1 MNNVEV
7 FIEVLKFIL
16 PAIMVFFTAYF
27 VLKNQGE
34 SQLSRLRLEVL
45 KQNQHVL
52 TPIKL
57 QAYERMTLFLERISP
72 IQLLQTHNQPDMS
85 GKALRHILITT
96 VQNEYNYNLSQQI
109 YMSPQAWNLIKVV
122 KEQVIGL
129 ITEASSGMPEQAS
142 ANDLSNMIVEYLKIT
157 ANNPQIKQFS
167 LSRPKLDLCLVNH
180 NHEEN
185 RFRNTY

>member
-34 SQLSRLRLEVL
+34 AQLSRLRLEVL
-45 KQNQHVL
+45 KQNQNVL

-72 IQLLQTHNQPDMS
+72 IQLLQTHNQPEMS
-85 GKALRHILITT
+85 GRALKHVLITT

-122 KEQVIGL
+122 KEQVIKL
-129 ITEASSGMPEQAS
+129 IAEASAGMPEQAT
-142 ANDLSNMIVEYLKIT
+142 ANDLSNMIVDYLKNHGEQPTDKAI
-157 ANNPQIKQFS
+157 QFIKAEVGLMFGQ
-167 LSRPKLDLCLVNH
+167 P
-180 NHEEN
+180 
-185 RFRNTY
+185 

>member
-1 MNNVEV
+1 MNSVQVFVE
-7 FIEVLKFIL
+7 IIKFVL

-34 SQLSRLRLEVL
+34 SQISRLQLEVL
-45 KQNQHVL
+45 KQNQNVL

-96 VQNEYNYNLSQQI
+96 IQNEYNYNLSQQI

-122 KEQVIGL
+122 KEQVIKL
-129 ITEASSGMPEQAS
+129 IQEASAGMPEQAT
-142 ANDLSNMIVEYLKIT
+142 ANDLSGMIVEYLKNHGEQPTDKAI
-157 ANNPQIKQFS
+157 QFIKAEVELMFG
-167 LSRPKLDLCLVNH
+167 K
-180 NHEEN
+180 
-185 RFRNTY
+185 

>member
-1 MNNVEV
+1 MNSVQVFVE
-7 FIEVLKFIL
+7 IIKFVL

-34 SQLSRLRLEVL
+34 SQISRLQLEVL
-45 KQNQHVL
+45 KQNQNVL

-96 VQNEYNYNLSQQI
+96 IQNEYNYNLSQQI

-122 KEQVIGL
+122 KEQVIKL
-129 ITEASSGMPEQAS
+129 IQEASADMPEQAT
-142 ANDLSNMIVEYLKIT
+142 ANDLSGMIVEYLKNHGEQPTDKAI
-157 ANNPQIKQFS
+157 QFIKAEVELMFG
-167 LSRPKLDLCLVNH
+167 K
-180 NHEEN
+180 
-185 RFRNTY
+185 